1 MLFTYSTLFSFP
13 LCTVVALPR
22 ILASEFNFPP
32 KNLCLPKFSW
42 LWCFSN
48 FPEDESLSDIL
59 GQRKVLI

>member
-22 ILASEFNFPP
+22 ILASEFNFLAVVFF
-32 KNLCLPKFSW
+32 NFS
-42 LWCFSN
+42 
-48 FPEDESLSDIL
+48 EDENLSDIL

>member
-32 KNLCLPKFSW
+32 KKMFAQIFLAVM
-42 LWCFSN
+42 FSN